1 MLHFLQLL
9 GSLYQRGRCFAA
21 AEHCYR
27 QALVRAEGNQ
37 ALVLMK
43 MCKFALDA
51 AASVS
56 EVPRR
61 LSYLLLFRKIFQCI
75 PVQLLVIPVVQ
86 VPSHEHAE
94 NCDANWIIK
103 YSFEQM

>member
-9 GSLYQRGRCFAA
+9 GSLYERGRCFAA

-56 EVPRR
+56 KVPRPFN
-61 LSYLLLFRKIFQCI
+61 LFIIISQNI
-75 PVQLLVIPVVQ
+75 PI
-86 VPSHEHAE
+86 
-94 NCDANWIIK
+94 
-103 YSFEQM
+103 YSSPAVRHLCCRGSVS